1 MPEIRI
7 QPLQERSMSSSAKSP
22 PPGIGMSRRGFLKS
36 MSVSAVATTLTTTV
50 ATGAATLA
58 TATRTAAHDDAPP
71 QLIQGLTPLTLTVNG
86 NDHTVL
92 AEPRWTLLHVLREC
106 LGITSPKPGCE
117 RGECGSCTVLV
128 DGVARYA
135 CLMLALEAQ
144 GKSIE
149 TVEGLMHGEA
159 LGPVQQAFL
168 EEDALQCGY
177 CTPGQIMAAEA
188 LLRHQPDP
196 TLEEIR
202 VGMSGNLCRCGA
214 YRHILTAVA
223 AAAIKKKS

>member
-1 MPEIRI
+1 
-7 QPLQERSMSSSAKSP
+7 MSSSPKSP
-22 PPGIGMSRRGFLKS
+22 PPQAGMTRRGFLKS
-36 MSVSAVATTLTTTV
+36 MSVSAVATTMATTM

-58 TATRTAAHDDAPP
+58 TATRAAAQDDAPP
-71 QLIQGLTPLTLTVNG
+71 PVLRGLSPLSLTVNG
-86 NDHTVL
+86 VARTVL

-135 CLMLALEAQ
+135 CLMLAFEAQ
-144 GKSIE
+144 GRNIE
-149 TVEGLMHGEA
+149 TVEGLMDGER

-188 LLRHQPDP
+188 LLRQQPDP

-223 AAAIKKKS
+223 AASVKKKS